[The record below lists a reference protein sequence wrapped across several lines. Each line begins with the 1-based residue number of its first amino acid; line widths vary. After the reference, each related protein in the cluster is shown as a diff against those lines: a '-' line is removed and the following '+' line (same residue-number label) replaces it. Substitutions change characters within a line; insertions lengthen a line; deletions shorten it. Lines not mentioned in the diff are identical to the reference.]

1 MSTGVIALLVAVVG
15 VTGTLLAPITT
26 AWVSSRSRRQEFELQ
41 QRSDQTQR
49 HIDDVQANLERRR
62 DIYVALN
69 SGARRYR
76 FRMMEDLYALRSGA
90 DADPATEVVRVEFQ
104 DTYAQAQMLV
114 PDEVLRCCQTV
125 RVALAEARKLMASLT
140 GDAALDQQM
149 WQEAHSFLIQMW
161 DAIGVMQLAM
171 RQDLGI
177 STPTTL
183 EIPRRNRAANE

>member
-15 VTGTLLAPITT
+15 VAGTLLAPVTT

-41 QRSDQTQR
+41 QRSEQAKR
-49 HIDDVQANLERRR
+49 HIDDAQANLERRR

-76 FRMMEDLYALRSGA
+76 FQMMEDLYALRDGA
-90 DADPATEVVRVEFQ
+90 DPDPATETVRVDFQ

-114 PDEVLRCCQTV
+114 PDSVLQPCQAV
-125 RVALAEARKLMASLT
+125 RVALADARKLMESLSA
-140 GDAALDQQM
+140 GGAHDQQR
-149 WQEAHSFLIQMW
+149 WQETHTFLIRMW
-161 DAIGVMQLAM
+161 DAITAMQLAM

-177 STPTTL
+177 S
-183 EIPRRNRAANE
+183 AA

>member
-15 VTGTLLAPITT
+15 VAGTLLAPVTT

-41 QRSDQTQR
+41 QHSDRAQR
-49 HIDDVQANLERRR
+49 LADDAKADLERRR

-76 FRMMEDLYALRSGA
+76 FLMMEDLYTLRSGSGTA
-90 DADPATEVVRVEFQ
+90 PATEVARVEFQ

-114 PDEVLRCCQTV
+114 PDDVLQSCQEV
-125 RVALAEARKLMASLT
+125 RVALAEARKLMDSLA
-140 GDAALDQQM
+140 GGGGHDRQK
-149 WQEAHSFLIQMW
+149 WQEAHTFLIRMW
-161 DAIGVMQLAM
+161 DAITAMQLAM

-177 STPTTL
+177 SEP
-183 EIPRRNRAANE
+183 PHP